1 MKRVIEY
8 DLSYIRMLLLK
19 RIRLN
24 FKKQILILSWC
35 LKIIRPLILYHRR
48 YPPSVENQRIS
59 GIGDWRMA
67 SGNEKEEGI
76 TIPTAFIILLLLLL
90 IIRS

>member
-24 FKKQILILSWC
+24 FKKQILILS
-35 LKIIRPLILYHRR
+35 
-48 YPPSVENQRIS
+48 
-59 GIGDWRMA
+59 
-67 SGNEKEEGI
+67 
-76 TIPTAFIILLLLLL
+76 
-90 IIRS
+90 

>member
-1 MKRVIEY
+1 
-8 DLSYIRMLLLK
+8 
-19 RIRLN
+19 
-24 FKKQILILSWC
+24 
-35 LKIIRPLILYHRR
+35 
-48 YPPSVENQRIS
+48 VENQRIS